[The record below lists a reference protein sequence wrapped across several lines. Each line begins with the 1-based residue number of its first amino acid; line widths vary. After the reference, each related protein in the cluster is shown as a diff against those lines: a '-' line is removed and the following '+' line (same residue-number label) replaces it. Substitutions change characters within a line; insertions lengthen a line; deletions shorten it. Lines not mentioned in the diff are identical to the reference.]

1 MTRFTLRQATG
12 SDARFL
18 GDMLVEASEWMPAR
32 TRSRSDVLADPST
45 AKYIEGWKRP
55 GDAGMV
61 AIDSS
66 ASPIGACWYRLLPPD
81 DPGYGFVAPGVPEL
95 TLGVTPVWRAQG
107 VGRALLAAVLAQAR
121 LSGHTR
127 ISLSVERANHAQRL
141 YVSEG
146 FRSVVRGTDSDTMV
160 RILR

>member
-1 MTRFTLRQATG
+1 MTRFSLREATG
-12 SDARFL
+12 TDARFL
-18 GDMLVEASEWMPAR
+18 GDMLVEASEWLPSR
-32 TRSRSDVLADPST
+32 TRSRVDVIADPGT
-45 AKYIEGWKRP
+45 AKYIQGWKRS

-61 AIDSS
+61 AIDTT

-81 DPGYGFVAPGVPEL
+81 DPGYGYVAPGVPEL

-121 LSGHTR
+121 AAGHRR

-141 YVSEG
+141 YISEG
-146 FRSVVRGTDSDTMV
+146 FQTVEKGADSDTMV
-160 RILR
+160 RVLR

>member
-1 MTRFTLRQATG
+1 MDRFTLREATG

-32 TRSRSDVLADPST
+32 TRSRVDVLADPKT

-55 GDAGMV
+55 GDAGMLAV
-61 AIDSS
+61 DRAG
-66 ASPIGACWYRLLPPD
+66 SPIGACWYRLFAAH

-95 TLGVTPVWRAQG
+95 TLGVLPIWRAQG

-121 LSGHTR
+121 ANGCTR

-146 FRSVVRGTDSDTMV
+146 FHTIMKDTNSDTMV